1 MPVADFMCDC
11 GYEEDT
17 VVFKVDQYP
26 PCPQCGETL
35 RRDYR
40 YGINIGIKGT
50 GYGSFAP
57 IDMGVLGV
65 CDTKEKYDRA
75 CSVIRE
81 RYPGAEINV
90 TRESDTQKLTR
101 LEEHKHK
108 VAVARREK
116 GVDNQA
122 LNQARIEAG
131 KARRMG
137 ARNDEMVKKS
147 PNELVSPSSNTTA
160 PRPTRLAE
168 KSRVLA

>member
-17 VVFKVDQYP
+17 VIFKVDQYP

-35 RRDYR
+35 RRDHR
-40 YGINIGIKGT
+40 YGINIGIKGD

-57 IDMGVLGV
+57 VDMGVLGM

-75 CSVIRE
+75 CAVIRE

-116 GVDNQA
+116 GVDKQA
-122 LNQARIEAG
+122 LKQARLESN

-160 PRPTRLAE
+160 PRPARLAG

>member
-17 VVFKVDQYP
+17 VIFKVDQYP

-35 RRDYR
+35 RRDHR

-50 GYGSFAP
+50 GYGSFTP
-57 IDMGVLGV
+57 IDMGVLGM

-75 CSVIRE
+75 CSVIQE

-108 VAVARREK
+108 VEVGRRQK
-116 GVDNQA
+116 GIDKQA
-122 LNQARIEAG
+122 LKKVHAEISKAQSMGAKGDELLTKGTNELISPSNNSTLQRPAKLAG
-131 KARRMG
+131 KSRA
-137 ARNDEMVKKS
+137 
-147 PNELVSPSSNTTA
+147 
-160 PRPTRLAE
+160 LA
-168 KSRVLA
+168 